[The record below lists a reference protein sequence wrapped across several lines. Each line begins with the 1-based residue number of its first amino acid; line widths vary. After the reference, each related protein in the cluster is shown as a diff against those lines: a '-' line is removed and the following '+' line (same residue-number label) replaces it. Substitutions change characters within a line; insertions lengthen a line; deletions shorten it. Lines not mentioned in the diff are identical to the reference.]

1 MSFFEAVARL
11 YELFRLAA
19 KSLRDVDQIGLVR
32 LKKAQDGCEQFRL
45 PCPRAQLVSPDS
57 GQIDKPLR
65 PTLVTERCGKRAKRE
80 SDGVIWVSVHRR

>member
-32 LKKAQDGCEQFRL
+32 LKKAQDRCEQFRL
-45 PCPRAQLVSPDS
+45 PGPRPQLVSPDS
-57 GQIDKPLR
+57 GQIDEPLR
-65 PTLVTERCGKRAKRE
+65 PTLVTAGWGTRATRE